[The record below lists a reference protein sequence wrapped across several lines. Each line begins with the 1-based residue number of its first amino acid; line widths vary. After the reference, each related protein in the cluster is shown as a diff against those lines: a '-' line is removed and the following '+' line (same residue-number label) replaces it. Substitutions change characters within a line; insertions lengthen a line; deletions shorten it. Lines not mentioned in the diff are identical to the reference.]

1 LNLQRQEIAMT
12 TSAIFIP
19 LPGFTW
25 VSRGRSVEVQF
36 CDKGEEFRN
45 CAEECQEI
53 ANRWGGELRRQYEDL
68 SRQWL
73 VLARLAD
80 QRRPPSG

>member
-1 LNLQRQEIAMT
+1 MT

-25 VSRGRSVEVQF
+25 VSGGRSVEVQF
-36 CDKGEEFRN
+36 CDKGEVFRN

-53 ANRWGGELRRQYEDL
+53 ANGWGGELRRQYEEL

-73 VLARLAD
+73 VLATLAD
-80 QRRPPSG
+80 QRRPPLRMTLNSVHY

>member
-1 LNLQRQEIAMT
+1 MT

-25 VSRGRSVEVQF
+25 VSGGRSVEVQF

-45 CAEECQEI
+45 CAEECLEI
-53 ANRWGGELRRQYEDL
+53 ADHWGG
-68 SRQWL
+68 
-73 VLARLAD
+73 
-80 QRRPPSG
+80 

>member
-1 LNLQRQEIAMT
+1 MT

-25 VSRGRSVEVQF
+25 VSGGRSVEVQF

-53 ANRWGGELRRQYEDL
+53 ANRWEGELRRQYEDL

-80 QRRPPSG
+80 QRPPPSG